1 MEFNTT
7 YPQLVDAPV
16 SLGNSTKVQT
26 PTMVTEGA
34 VGTKPAGP
42 KPGGGGGGGGPKNGG
57 GGGGGTSVGGG
68 GGSGAP
74 PPSGGSTGNSI
85 DDDLMARFDALKKN

>member
-57 GGGGGTSVGGG
+57 GGGGTSVGGG